1 MDRIVLALQPEQHLW
16 QPLEAVAPR
25 GVEPQEQVAAQLPR
39 VVPSQAMVVF
49 LFQLQLPLAA
59 LVEPARHQQQAATLA
74 TPAMVPQ
81 LAEMALAPVAQA
93 AIPWHLVQVLL
104 EVQAHQ
110 QQVMQQ
116 PAQELVA

>member
-1 MDRIVLALQPEQHLW
+1 MDRIALAPQPEQRLW

-25 GVEPQEQVAAQLPR
+25 VVEPQEQVVAQLPR

-49 LFQLQLPLAA
+49 LFPLQFLLAA

-81 LAEMALAPVAQA
+81 LAGTAVEPVAQA
-93 AIPWHLVQVLL
+93 ATPWHLVRVPLEMLVLRR
-104 EVQAHQ
+104 
-110 QQVMQQ
+110 QVMQQ
-116 PAQELVA
+116 PARELVA